1 VKITL
6 VQMSSVADKTVN
18 IATAL
23 KLVEQ
28 AVTADQPQL
37 IALPETWS
45 SVGGDF
51 ATKMR
56 EAEELPANE
65 SMSGGESYEAMR
77 KIAQE
82 YGVVVHGGS
91 INERVGD
98 RLYNTTVVFSPE
110 GRELARYRKV
120 HLFDADTS
128 AGTGYRESLEYG
140 SGDKLVTYMAENLT
154 VGCVICYDLRF
165 AEQFLALRSLG
176 AQLIVMPSAFTFETG
191 RDHWEILLRAR
202 AIETQCWIAAPG
214 MWGSHRGPRGEERTT
229 FGHTML
235 VDPWGN
241 ITACAPTGDGW
252 ITGAIDIDRM
262 EMIRSAMPVMKHRTP
277 LDRRL

>member
-6 VQMSSVADKTVN
+6 IQMNGVAEKAVN

-23 KLVEQ
+23 KLVKQ
-28 AVTADQPQL
+28 AVTAEATQL

-51 ATKMR
+51 ATKLR
-56 EAEELPANE
+56 EAEELPAND
-65 SMSGGESYEAMR
+65 SVRGGDAYEAMR
-77 KIAQE
+77 NMAQE
-82 YGVVVHGGS
+82 YGVIVHGGS

-98 RLYNTTVVFSPE
+98 HLFNTTVVFSPQ

-128 AGTGYRESLEYG
+128 SGLGYRESLEYG
-140 SGDKLVTYMAENLT
+140 AGDRLVTYTAENLV

-165 AEQFLALRSLG
+165 AEQFLALRRLG
-176 AQLIVMPSAFTFETG
+176 AQLIIMPSAFTFETG
-191 RDHWEILLRAR
+191 RDHWEVLLRAR

-214 MWGSHRGPRGEERTT
+214 MWGSHKGPKGEERTT

-235 VDPWGN
+235 IDPWGH

-252 ITGAIDIDRM
+252 ITGVLNIEKM
-262 EMIRSAMPVMKHRTP
+262 ETIRSAMPVMKHRTP
-277 LDRRL
+277 LDRGL